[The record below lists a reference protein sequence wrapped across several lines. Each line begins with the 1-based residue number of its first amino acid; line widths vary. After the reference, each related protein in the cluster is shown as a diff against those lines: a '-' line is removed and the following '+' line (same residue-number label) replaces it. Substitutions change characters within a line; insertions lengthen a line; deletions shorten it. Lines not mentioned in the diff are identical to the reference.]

1 MKKSVAAIVIIA
13 VLVLFLAA
21 SNGHN
26 SITGYQASDLPEP
39 PPPPGMEADQ
49 VVPPVT
55 QPVTPP
61 ATTTT
66 TAVTAASDD
75 IKSILNRLDT
85 MQQKLAGM
93 DAWEQRL
100 SNAEAQIKI
109 AADMSSRLDAM
120 QSQID
125 ALKVD
130 VENLKQ
136 RPSFE
141 APFFDAIANLQGSQK
156 KNAILSITLSVLAL
170 IVIAGMIA
178 AGIINRREQD
188 AQDRKLVRQYLA
200 NYLNAGYRLET
211 LRMHLLANGWNE
223 KFIDERIKELPK

>member
-1 MKKSVAAIVIIA
+1 MKKSVAAILVIA
-13 VLVLFLAA
+13 VLTLFLAA

-26 SITGYQASDLPEP
+26 SITGYQASELPEP

-49 VVPPVT
+49 AVPPVT

-61 ATTTT
+61 TTTT
-66 TAVTAASDD
+66 TAAPTPSD
-75 IKSILNRLDT
+75 IQTIRSRLDLIE
-85 MQQKLAGM
+85 QKIGALP
-93 DAWEQRL
+93 AWEQRL
-100 SNAEAQIKI
+100 SAAEAQIKI

-156 KNAILSITLSVLAL
+156 KNAVLSITLSVLAL
-170 IVIAGMIA
+170 IIITGIIV
-178 AGIINRREQD
+178 AGIVNRRDQD
-188 AQDRKLVRQYLA
+188 AQDRKLVRQYLT
-200 NYLNAGYRLET
+200 NYINAGYRLET

-223 KFIDERIKELPK
+223 KFIDERIKELPKPS